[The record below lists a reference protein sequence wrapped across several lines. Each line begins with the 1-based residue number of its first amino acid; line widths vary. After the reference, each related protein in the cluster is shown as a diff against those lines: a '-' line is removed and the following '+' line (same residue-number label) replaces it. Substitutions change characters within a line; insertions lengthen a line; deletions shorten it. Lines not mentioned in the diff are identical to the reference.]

1 MSIVFGHNSF
11 VIKRLSPK
19 ELGLENNPEMKN
31 AEIQLI
37 QKYAHLYFIPVFPM
51 GQEWILRKDGKS
63 YHLIN
68 DLQHKLLYHYPSRIH
83 VGAFALPLILI
94 LGFFGYFTYEKIANY
109 RSEKRYVAEMENKGV
124 LLTKQLDS
132 IDNTNSV
139 IMSFENDNYGEDNY
153 AVLKREGDQFLLQK
167 VNKGMMINIP
177 HSISYHLSA
186 KDEENTND
194 SIWVTKKEIKNSIA
208 LKEPF
213 SKKLINT
220 LGKKLM
226 LSNVYIIKD
235 AYFKEDTPDEA
246 KSSLYTEYVNY
257 GKNSVIDSLVPSNR
271 SEDWK
276 LSKTKAVNFKDRFAI
291 KTDSRNSAVL
301 YYHTIPDNIKHSVKI
316 TNQTIENK
324 EDQYSYNY

>member
-1 MSIVFGHNSF
+1 MSIVFGHNNF

-37 QKYAHLYFIPVFPM
+37 QKYVHLYFIPVFPI

-68 DLQHKLLYHYPSRIH
+68 DLQHKLLYSYPSRVH

-94 LGFFGYFTYEKIANY
+94 LGFFGYFTYEKISNY
-109 RSEKRYVAEMENKGV
+109 QSEKRYAAEVENRAV

-132 IDNTNSV
+132 IDNKNSV
-139 IMSFENDNYGEDNY
+139 IMSFENDNYSEDNY
-153 AVLKREGDQFLLQK
+153 AVLKREGDKFLLQK
-167 VNKGMMINIP
+167 VNEETEMNIP
-177 HSISYHLSA
+177 HSISYYLAS

-194 SIWVTKKEIKNSIA
+194 SIWVTKQEIKNSIA
-208 LKEPF
+208 SKSPF
-213 SKKLINT
+213 SKKMINA

-226 LSNVYIIKD
+226 LSDVYIIKD
-235 AYFKEDTPDEA
+235 AYFKEDTPEEA
-246 KSSLYTEYVNY
+246 KSSLYSEYINY
-257 GKNSVIDSLVPSNR
+257 GKNSVIDSLVPSNK

-276 LSKTKAVNFKDRFAI
+276 LSKTKTVNFKDRFAI
-291 KTDSRNSAVL
+291 KTESRNSAIL
-301 YYHTIPDNIKHSVKI
+301 YYHTVPDNSKHSVKI
-316 TNQTIENK
+316 TNHTIENK

>member
-1 MSIVFGHNSF
+1 MSIIFGHNSF
-11 VIKRLSPK
+11 VIKRISPK

-37 QKYAHLYFIPVFPM
+37 QKYVHLYFIPVFPI

-68 DLQHKLLYHYPSRIH
+68 DLQHKLLYSYPSRVH

-94 LGFFGYFTYEKIANY
+94 LGFFGYFTYEKISNY
-109 RSEKRYVAEMENKGV
+109 QSEKRYAVEVENRAV

-132 IDNTNSV
+132 IDNKNSV

-153 AVLKREGDQFLLQK
+153 AVLKREGDKFLLQK
-167 VNKGMMINIP
+167 VNEETEMNIP
-177 HSISYHLSA
+177 HSISYYLAS

-194 SIWVTKKEIKNSIA
+194 SIWVTKQEIKNSIA
-208 LKEPF
+208 SKSPF
-213 SKKLINT
+213 SKKMINA

-226 LSNVYIIKD
+226 LSDVYIIKD
-235 AYFKEDTPDEA
+235 AYFKEDTPEEA
-246 KSSLYTEYVNY
+246 KSSLYSEYINY
-257 GKNSVIDSLVPSNR
+257 GKNSVIDSLVPSNK

-276 LSKTKAVNFKDRFAI
+276 LSKTKTVNFKDRFAI
-291 KTDSRNSAVL
+291 KTESRNSAIL
-301 YYHTIPDNIKHSVKI
+301 YYHTVPDNSKHSVKI
-316 TNQTIENK
+316 TNHTIENK
-324 EDQYSYNY
+324 ENQYSYNY

>member
-1 MSIVFGHNSF
+1 MSIVFGHNNF

-37 QKYAHLYFIPVFPM
+37 QKYVHLYFIPVFPI

-68 DLQHKLLYHYPSRIH
+68 NLQHQLLYKYPSRVHI
-83 VGAFALPLILI
+83 GAFALPIILI
-94 LGFFGYFTYEKIANY
+94 LGVLGYTGYEKISQY
-109 RSEKRYVAEMENKGV
+109 QSERRYAAEIENKAV

-132 IDNTNSV
+132 IDNKNSV
-139 IMSFENDNYGEDNY
+139 IMSFENDNYSEDNY
-153 AVLKREGDQFLLQK
+153 AVLKREGDKFLLQK
-167 VNKGMMINIP
+167 VNEETEMNIP
-177 HSISYHLSA
+177 HSISYYLAS

-194 SIWVTKKEIKNSIA
+194 SIWVTKQEIKNSIA
-208 LKEPF
+208 SKSPF
-213 SKKLINT
+213 SKKMINA

-226 LSNVYIIKD
+226 LSDVYIIKD
-235 AYFKEDTPDEA
+235 AYFKEDTPEEA
-246 KSSLYTEYVNY
+246 KSSLYSEYINY
-257 GKNSVIDSLVPSNR
+257 GKNSVIDSLVPSNK

-291 KTDSRNSAVL
+291 KTGSRNSAIL
-301 YYHTIPDNIKHSVKI
+301 YYHTVPDNSKHSVKI
-316 TNQTIENK
+316 TNHTIENK

>member
-1 MSIVFGHNSF
+1 MSIVFGHNNF

-37 QKYAHLYFIPVFPM
+37 QKYVHLYFIPVFPI

-68 DLQHKLLYHYPSRIH
+68 NLQHQLLYKYPSRVHI
-83 VGAFALPLILI
+83 GAFALPIILI
-94 LGFFGYFTYEKIANY
+94 LGVLGYTGYEKISQY
-109 RSEKRYVAEMENKGV
+109 QSERRYAAEIENKAV

-132 IDNTNSV
+132 INNKNSV
-139 IMSFENDNYGEDNY
+139 IMSFENDNYSEDNY
-153 AVLKREGDQFLLQK
+153 AVLKREGDKLLLQK
-167 VNKGMMINIP
+167 VNEETEMNIP
-177 HSISYHLSA
+177 HSISYYLAS

-194 SIWVTKKEIKNSIA
+194 SIWVTKQEIKNSIA
-208 LKEPF
+208 SKSPF
-213 SKKLINT
+213 SKKMINA

-226 LSNVYIIKD
+226 LSDVYIIKD
-235 AYFKEDTPDEA
+235 AYFKEDTPEEA
-246 KSSLYTEYVNY
+246 KSSLYSEYINY
-257 GKNSVIDSLVPSNR
+257 GKNSVIDSLVPSNK

-276 LSKTKAVNFKDRFAI
+276 LSKTKTVNFKDRFAI
-291 KTDSRNSAVL
+291 KTESRNSAIL
-301 YYHTIPDNIKHSVKI
+301 YYHTVPDNIKHSVKI
-316 TNQTIENK
+316 TNHTIENK

>member
-1 MSIVFGHNSF
+1 MSIVFRHNNF

-37 QKYAHLYFIPVFPM
+37 QKYVHLYFIPVFPI

-68 DLQHKLLYHYPSRIH
+68 DLQHKLLYSYPSRVH

-94 LGFFGYFTYEKIANY
+94 LGFFGYFTYEKISNY
-109 RSEKRYVAEMENKGV
+109 QSEKRYAAEVENRAV

-132 IDNTNSV
+132 IDNKNSV
-139 IMSFENDNYGEDNY
+139 IMSFENDNYSEDNY
-153 AVLKREGDQFLLQK
+153 AVLKREGDKFLLQK
-167 VNKGMMINIP
+167 VNEETEMNIP
-177 HSISYHLSA
+177 HSISYYLAS

-194 SIWVTKKEIKNSIA
+194 SIWVTKQEIKNSIA
-208 LKEPF
+208 SKSPF
-213 SKKLINT
+213 SKKMINA

-226 LSNVYIIKD
+226 LSDVYIIKD
-235 AYFKEDTPDEA
+235 AYFKEDTPEEA
-246 KSSLYTEYVNY
+246 KSSLYSEYINY
-257 GKNSVIDSLVPSNR
+257 GKNSVIDSLVPSNK

-276 LSKTKAVNFKDRFAI
+276 LSKTKTVNFKDRFAI
-291 KTDSRNSAVL
+291 KTESRNSAIL
-301 YYHTIPDNIKHSVKI
+301 YYHTVPDNSKHSVKI
-316 TNQTIENK
+316 TNHTIENK

>member
-1 MSIVFGHNSF
+1 MSIVFGHNNF

-37 QKYAHLYFIPVFPM
+37 QKYVHLYFIPVFPI

-68 DLQHKLLYHYPSRIH
+68 NLQHQLLYKYPSRVHI
-83 VGAFALPLILI
+83 GAFALPIILI
-94 LGFFGYFTYEKIANY
+94 LGVLGYTGYEKISQY
-109 RSEKRYVAEMENKGV
+109 QSERRYAAEIENKAV

-132 IDNTNSV
+132 IDNKNSV
-139 IMSFENDNYGEDNY
+139 IMSFENDNYSEDNY
-153 AVLKREGDQFLLQK
+153 AVLKREGDKFLLQK
-167 VNKGMMINIP
+167 VNEETETNIP
-177 HSISYHLSA
+177 HSISYYLAS

-194 SIWVTKKEIKNSIA
+194 SIWVTKQEIKNSIA
-208 LKEPF
+208 SKSPF
-213 SKKLINT
+213 SKKIINA

-226 LSNVYIIKD
+226 LSDVYIIKD
-235 AYFKEDTPDEA
+235 AYFKEDTPEEA
-246 KSSLYTEYVNY
+246 KSSLYSEYINY
-257 GKNSVIDSLVPSNR
+257 GKNSVIDSLVPSNK

-276 LSKTKAVNFKDRFAI
+276 LSKTKTVNFKDRFAI
-291 KTDSRNSAVL
+291 KTESRNSAIL
-301 YYHTIPDNIKHSVKI
+301 YYHTVPDNSKHSVKI
-316 TNQTIENK
+316 TNHTIENK